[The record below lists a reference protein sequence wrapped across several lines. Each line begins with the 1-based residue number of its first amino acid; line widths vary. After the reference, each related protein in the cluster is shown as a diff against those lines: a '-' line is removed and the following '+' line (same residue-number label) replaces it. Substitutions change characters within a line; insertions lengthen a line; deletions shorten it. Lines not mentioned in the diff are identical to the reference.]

1 MARRDAEGRGH
12 SGSRGPHGA
21 RTPTGDPDAPATR
34 RKAGGAA
41 PVGIGPV
48 THLRLQALHRAPA
61 ERTRQ
66 AADPSQRRS
75 SARMSPVARG
85 PRVPGSVAESVSRVA
100 PTADRVL
107 PRRSVIVSSHLTAS
121 TDARRDSRDRRHG
134 DLDRLPPRADR
145 HAGGPRAAGSDSLSG
160 HAACTPWNGENSRDQ
175 AQNVRVDS
183 SVRPRGK
190 LPAVVIGQALVPR
203 TQLPPQHP
211 ILFDQVRQYLPLLA
225 VQPARDGQEQHAE
238 SRDVDHGQERTALP
252 SFWRFTT
259 RSAETWD
266 PFMKRRVK

>member
-1 MARRDAEGRGH
+1 MLRRRVE
-12 SGSRGPHGA
+12 
-21 RTPTGDPDAPATR
+21 
-34 RKAGGAA
+34 KLAA
-41 PVGIGPV
+41 L
-48 THLRLQALHRAPA
+48 LRLALALLRTSGFRLSTERLPNGPA
-61 ERTRQ
+61 KP
-66 AADPSQRRS
+66 ADPSQRRS

-160 HAACTPWNGENSRDQ
+160 HAACTPWNGENSRDR

-211 ILFDQVRQYLPLLA
+211 ILFDQVRQYLPLRRSSQLVTA
-225 VQPARDGQEQHAE
+225 GATCGEPRRR
-238 SRDVDHGQERTALP
+238 SRTGVYRTAVILA
-252 SFWRFTT
+252 FY
-259 RSAETWD
+259 D
-266 PFMKRRVK
+266 